1 MRGRA
6 DHKALAVAWLNTAHP
21 VDTRREGDAFALLQ
35 VAAAQGLGV
44 EPLNVEFMLA
54 VRLEL
59 VAQARQLATAPEAV
73 IRAGGLPAIGV
84 VIRAGQAAGHVG
96 FTIVILQQAV
106 EGVHLIRRI
115 FAFQH
120 QVVDA
125 GGAVLAPVTAA
136 RAGVE
141 QRGAKTVV
149 RCAAHHQVVRLFR
162 VVL

>member
-6 DHKALAVAWLNTAHP
+6 DHKDLAVAWLNTEHP
-21 VDTRREGDAFALLQ
+21 VVTRREGDAFALLQ

-54 VRLEL
+54 VWLEL
-59 VAQARQLATAPEAV
+59 VAQLATTPEAV

-84 VIRAGQAAGHVG
+84 VIRARQATGHVG
-96 FTIVILQQAV
+96 FTGVILQQAV